1 MNTEDSPQQGSPQ
14 TIAAMNQLWGG
25 SLTHFAL
32 DPITQRSELRIRV
45 LDKGVT
51 EDYLVTCSDVVE
63 CRFSSNIPG
72 PWSYAEVTQVEADY
86 DQAAALWLIDFML
99 WSEEAGISI
108 RCSDVSI
115 NDQPLDVPRW

>member
-1 MNTEDSPQQGSPQ
+1 MNTEDSPQQRNAP
-14 TIAAMNQLWGG
+14 IAAINQLWGG

-32 DPITQRSELRIRV
+32 DPITQRGELRIRV

-51 EDYLVTCSDVVE
+51 ENYLVTCSDVVE

-86 DQAAALWLIDFML
+86 DHAAALWLIDLML

-108 RCSDVSI
+108 RCSDISI
-115 NDQPLDVPRW
+115 NAQPLDVPRR